1 MRSLVHA
8 PKPLSRNGVLRS
20 AFLVPGMVLLGTA
33 CGDAP
38 EASPRDGT
46 RGAPSQPRHSIV
58 EVAQVA
64 GQFSTLL
71 AAVDAAGLTE
81 TLEGDGPFTVF
92 APTDGAFANLPEGA
106 LESLLDDPEALS
118 RILLHHVL
126 SGRLTTGEIRERSEL
141 ETVQGGTLRVDS
153 TPRGVTIDDTYL
165 LTADV
170 PASNGIIHVIT
181 SVLLPDPE

>member
-1 MRSLVHA
+1 MKSQVHA
-8 PKPLSRNGVLRS
+8 PNPLPRAGVLRS

-38 EASPRDGT
+38 EASPRESARDT
-46 RGAPSQPRHSIV
+46 ASRPQNSIV

-71 AAVDAAGLTE
+71 AAVNAAGLTE
-81 TLEGDGPFTVF
+81 TLEADGPFTVF

-118 RILLHHVL
+118 QILLFHVVP
-126 SGRLTTGEIRERSEL
+126 GRLTASEIRERSEL
-141 ETVQGGTLRVDS
+141 ETAQGGTLRVA
-153 TPRGVTIDDTYL
+153 TTAQGTTINDTYL

-181 SVLLPDPE
+181 SVLVPGSE